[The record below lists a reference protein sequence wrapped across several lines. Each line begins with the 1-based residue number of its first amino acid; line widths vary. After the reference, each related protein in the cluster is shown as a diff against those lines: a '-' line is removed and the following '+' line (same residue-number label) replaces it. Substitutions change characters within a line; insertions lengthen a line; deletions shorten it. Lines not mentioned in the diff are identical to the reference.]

1 MSEPLDALEQAWRA
15 SKSPEAGATFVTALV
30 ARVKEAPTDA
40 RLRLR
45 LGKTHFD
52 LGDVDSAIPELQ
64 RAKVDPSARLE
75 ASYYLGYCFVK
86 KKMAKLAL
94 NELEAAIAGATQPL
108 DDLAKNVAYLI
119 GRIYE
124 QAGRKEDAVND
135 YRLVSPNGFDP
146 FDPPWGG
153 TSGSLAPLRPGD
165 PPRRPPDPP
174 SAKSAAGQ

>member
-1 MSEPLDALEQAWRA
+1 MSEPLDALEQAWRT
-15 SKSPEAGATFVTALV
+15 SKSPEAGATYVEALV
-30 ARVKEAPTDA
+30 ARVNETPTDS

-64 RAKVDPSARLE
+64 RAKADSSARPE

-94 NELEAAIAGATQPL
+94 NELKAAIAGATQPL
-108 DDLAKNVAYLI
+108 DELAKNVAYLI

-124 QAGRKEDAVND
+124 QAGKKDEAVTY
-135 YRLVSPNGFDP
+135 YRLIAPDTFDP

-153 TSGSLAPLRPGD
+153 TSGSLAPLRPRD

-174 SAKSAAGQ
+174 AARA